1 MNIIIKKTVIY
12 VMSIIFMIS
21 LSACSG
27 EKNKESQAVSA
38 ETKSVYPIKL
48 TAVLPEYNTSYIDA
62 FNDFTRY
69 INEALPE
76 YDINLMTIKGDESA
90 YDTKIRILQS
100 ADDIPDIFY
109 SENNSHVKELLDNS
123 DVIPIEKYLNELDFW
138 NMVIPSA
145 KVKGYRNQIYAV
157 PFDGLSYEVIQYNVD
172 IFKKNKISVPT
183 TVDQLKHIVD
193 VLNANKI
200 TPIAIGAKDGY
211 PVSMMM
217 EGFAYSIDPQI
228 TKNIVAKKA
237 KFSDK
242 PYKIAATKV
251 KELLDAN
258 AFEKDAQNISDE
270 DAFKLY
276 CEGKAAM
283 YFGTSN
289 NFKEADT
296 KLKGKNAIMY
306 YPVLDTSLKQNYG
319 KYCAGGVKPD
329 SGLFIDASSKHP
341 LDAVKLAVEMS
352 KFYSKYLYEEKN
364 DPNIIF
370 NESTLKLNQN
380 NKIELPVIN
389 FMSNVKSF
397 ETSNGL
403 IQDII
408 PNADT
413 AKSIDESS
421 EEFMKGYISVDNYL
435 RGMDMIVEDK

>member
-1 MNIIIKKTVIY
+1 MNIKMKKTVIY
-12 VMSIIFMIS
+12 VMLTIFMVS
-21 LSACSG
+21 FSACSG
-27 EKNKESQAVSA
+27 EKDKESQAVTA
-38 ETKSVYPIKL
+38 KAKSVYPAKL

-62 FNDFTRY
+62 FKDFSSY
-69 INEALPE
+69 ISQALPE
-76 YDINLMTIKGDESA
+76 YDVNLITIKGDESA

-100 ADDIPDIFY
+100 ADDIPDVFY

-157 PFDGLSYEVIQYNVD
+157 PFDGLSYEIIQYNVD

-183 TVDQLKHIVD
+183 TADQLKHIVD

-211 PVSMMM
+211 PAAMMM
-217 EGFAYSIDPQI
+217 EGFAYSMDPQI
-228 TKNIVAKKA
+228 TKNIAAKKA
-237 KFSDK
+237 NFSDK

-258 AFEKDAQNISDE
+258 AFEKDAQNTSDE

-276 CEGKAAM
+276 CEGKTAM

-289 NFKEADT
+289 NFEEANT
-296 KLKGKNAIMY
+296 KLKGKNAFMY
-306 YPVLDTSLKQNYG
+306 YPVLDNSVKQNYG

-341 LDAVKLAVEMS
+341 IDAVKLAVEMS

-370 NESTLKLNQN
+370 NESALKLNQN
-380 NKIELPVIN
+380 NKIEIPVVN

-397 ETSNGL
+397 ETSNEF

-408 PNADT
+408 PNTDAV
-413 AKSIDESS
+413 KSINESS
-421 EEFMKGYISVDNYL
+421 AEFMKGYISVDDYL
-435 RGMDMIVEDK
+435 KGMDMVIQDK